1 VGAIGPERHKQAE
14 VASRTPDVMARE
26 ARKPFGWSHGWG
38 AETWL
43 QWAAVTEML
52 HRLGIAPP
60 ATILDVGCGPGW
72 TSAFLAEAGHP
83 VTGVDLV
90 PANVEVARE
99 RARRWDVDAR
109 FEVGDMDHLDLDNTW
124 DAALLLDALHHSTR
138 QADVLAGIARHLRP
152 GGWLLLGEPSVLHRV
167 SPHARHTS
175 REAGWTERGISV
187 RTLRRDLRAAGFGAT
202 RRFYGATRP
211 YERRWRGLLGQAAR
225 LVGANLA
232 SAPQMHVW
240 LAAQRRAR

>member
-1 VGAIGPERHKQAE
+1 MSVERHKEAE
-14 VASRTPDVMARE
+14 VASRTPEVMARE

-38 AETWL
+38 AECWL

-52 HRLGIAPP
+52 HRLAIAPP
-60 ATILDVGCGPGW
+60 ATVLDVGCGPGW
-72 TSAFLAEAGHP
+72 ATAFLAEAGYRA
-83 VTGVDLV
+83 TGVDIV

-99 RARRWDVDAR
+99 RAARWGLEEAR
-109 FEVGDMDHLDLDNTW
+109 FEVGDMDHLQLDNTW

-138 QADVLAGIARHLRP
+138 PADVLAGIARHLRP

-187 RTLRRDLRAAGFGAT
+187 RRLRRDLRSAGFAET
-202 RRFYGATRP
+202 RRFYGPTRP
-211 YERRWRGLLGQAAR
+211 YEARWRGLLGQTAR
-225 LVGANLA
+225 LLGANLA
-232 SAPQMHVW
+232 AAPQMHVW
-240 LAAQRRAR
+240 MAARRRP